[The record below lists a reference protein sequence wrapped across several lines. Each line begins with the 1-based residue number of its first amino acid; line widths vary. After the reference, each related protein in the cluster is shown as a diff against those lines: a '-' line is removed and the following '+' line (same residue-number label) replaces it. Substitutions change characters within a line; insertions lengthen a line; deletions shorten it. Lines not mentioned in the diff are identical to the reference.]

1 MARKFK
7 EKNKFFLS
15 LAVQVSARAWHS
27 HLSVVHFVK
36 DQCYGGLALQRGA
49 NYTPEKIARQA
60 SARRRH
66 ILLILKASAH

>member
-36 DQCYGGLALQRGA
+36 DQCCGGLALQRGA
-49 NYTPEKIARQA
+49 NYTTRADPRQP
-60 SARRRH
+60 RFDDY
-66 ILLILKASAH
+66 LP